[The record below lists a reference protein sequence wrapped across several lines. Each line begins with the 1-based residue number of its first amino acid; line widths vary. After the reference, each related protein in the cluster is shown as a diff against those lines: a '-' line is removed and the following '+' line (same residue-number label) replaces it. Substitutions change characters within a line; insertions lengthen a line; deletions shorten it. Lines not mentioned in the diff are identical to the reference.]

1 MANDEDEVQ
10 VAYRISKSVA
20 RAMDKA
26 IERREKEQL
35 GLRMSRADLS
45 RIALMKLLSDEADA
59 TDPNP
64 KRKAG

>member
-1 MANDEDEVQ
+1 MANEEDEVQ
-10 VAYRISKSVA
+10 VAYRIPKSVA

-35 GLRMSRADLS
+35 GLRVSRADLS
-45 RIALMKLLSDEADA
+45 RIALMKLLSDEAD
-59 TDPNP
+59 TSDP